1 MKFGTGYI
9 ETGTSGAAAREFATA
24 LDEAGFDFVTTS
36 GHVLSAEPDR
46 YEDRPNA
53 LYVGPFRD
61 PMVLFSHMAA
71 ATERLHFR
79 TSILILPA
87 FPVALV
93 ARQAAELQELSGGR
107 FELGVG
113 ISWHEAEYRALGQD
127 LHTRGRRMEEQIELL
142 RRFWSE
148 HFVEFEGR
156 FHQIH
161 HVGLNRLPS
170 HPLPVW
176 IGCGAE
182 EPLLRRVARLAD
194 GWLPFGPVLEQW
206 PTLRGYLEQAG
217 RDVASFRV
225 GGRVVAG
232 DGGPDAW
239 IAEAKRQQKLGAT
252 DLSIAAPG
260 LAPPDALKRLTEAR
274 EVLANAL

>member
-9 ETGTSGAAAREFATA
+9 ETGTSGAASREFATA

-142 RRFWSE
+142 RRFWS
-148 HFVEFEGR
+148 
-156 FHQIH
+156 
-161 HVGLNRLPS
+161 S
-170 HPLPVW
+170 SK
-176 IGCGAE
+176 
-182 EPLLRRVARLAD
+182 
-194 GWLPFGPVLEQW
+194 
-206 PTLRGYLEQAG
+206 
-217 RDVASFRV
+217 VASTRSTTSASTASPRTRSRS
-225 GGRVVAG
+225 GSA
-232 DGGPDAW
+232 
-239 IAEAKRQQKLGAT
+239 
-252 DLSIAAPG
+252 AAPRNPCSDASPASPTAG
-260 LAPPDALKRLTEAR
+260 SPSAPSSSSGQPSAATSSRPAATSPPSASAAVSSPATAAPTPGSPRPGGSRSSAPPTSRSPPPASPRRTPSSA
-274 EVLANAL
+274 